1 MKIAVIG
8 LGLIGGSFCKAIT
21 KYTGHTVLG
30 YNRTLATAQKALAE
44 GSIQQIITLDEL
56 DQADLTIVCL
66 HPVQTIAF
74 LLDHKEDFAKG
85 SIVIDASGVKESVL
99 EAVDRPLKEAGVRF
113 VGCHP
118 MAGREYSGYDYTLDS
133 LFIGA
138 SFILTPTSLTDP
150 AAVDVVEQLA
160 KEVGFGQTVRATPQE
175 HDEII
180 AATSQLAHV
189 VSNAYIKSPT
199 LQKEAGF
206 SAGSFLDLTRVAKLN
221 EDMWTDLFLM
231 NRKALLQEID
241 YLQQAIGQVRDAL
254 DTKDADTLKA
264 LLREGRLR
272 KEESIARHQKQD

>member
-21 KYTGHTVLG
+21 KYTEHTVLG

-56 DQADLTIVCL
+56 DQADLTMVCL
-66 HPVQTIAF
+66 HPVQTIEF

-85 SIVIDASGVKESVL
+85 SIVMDASGVKESVL

-118 MAGREYSGYDYTLDS
+118 MAGREYSGYAYTLDS

-231 NRKALLQEID
+231 NRKALLKEID

-254 DTKDADTLKA
+254 DTGDGDTLKA